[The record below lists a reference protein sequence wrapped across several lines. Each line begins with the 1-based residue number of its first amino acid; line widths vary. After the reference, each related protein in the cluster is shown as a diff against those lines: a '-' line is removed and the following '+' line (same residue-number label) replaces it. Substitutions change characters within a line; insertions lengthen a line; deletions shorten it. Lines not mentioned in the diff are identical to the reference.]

1 MGLSKRKYQL
11 PPRTG
16 MEVFMMLPEGT
27 LAELINDTIFMSP
40 APNYYHQSISLN
52 LAAQINIHIQKN
64 NLGECVTAPMDVFF
78 DNKNVLQPDI
88 ILIAAD
94 NLSIVQNGKIKGT
107 PDLIIE
113 IVSPGN
119 KKHDTETKKSIYE
132 KFGATEYF
140 IVDPETKDTI
150 TWYLADKKY
159 TKQPSV
165 KGKIKSKLLKKTF
178 AF

>member
-27 LAELINDTIFMSP
+27 LAELINDTIYMSP
-40 APNYYHQSISLN
+40 TPNYYHQSTSLQ
-52 LAAQINIHIQKN
+52 LATQINLHIQKN

-78 DNKNVLQPDI
+78 DHKNVLQPDI
-88 ILIAAD
+88 IFISAS
-94 NLSIVQNGKIKGT
+94 NLSIIQNGKLKGC

-113 IVSPGN
+113 IISPGN
-119 KKHDTETKKSIYE
+119 KKHDTEKKKALYE
-132 KFGATEYF
+132 QFGVKEYF
-140 IVDPETKDTI
+140 IVDPETKETI
-150 TWYLADKKY
+150 TWYLTDKKY
-159 TKQPSV
+159 TKQLST

-178 AF
+178 SF